1 MSSKSS
7 KQMNKLMALVMVLIV
22 LLIML
27 SVLLVLKKRG
37 ETRSYDGYSSVE
49 IEKSSIEESERDQ
62 QIEETN
68 ANQEAG
74 EDEKAEL
81 EQPESASVEEPI
93 TICFTGDVLFD
104 YEMPAHYDENGVL
117 GIVSPD
123 MLEVLSGADIT
134 MVNEEFPFGV
144 GGERQE
150 KKYTY
155 KCDPKYVTAMQE
167 LGVDVVSL
175 ANNHALDFGRDVLSQ
190 TFVTLD
196 NAGIKYAGAGETL
209 DRARELQLVEAGG
222 KTVGFLA
229 ASRVIPYTSW
239 NITDGQPGMLCTY
252 DPSLLVAAIED
263 ARDKCDFLVVYVHW
277 GVERVEYPE
286 EYERIMAK
294 QYIQAGADAV
304 IGSHPHVLQGIEFI
318 DGKPVFYSLGNF
330 IFVQTIDK
338 TMAVNVDLD
347 NDGNA
352 VWSIVPAQASG
363 GLTYVLEGDA
373 AQNVIN
379 YVESI
384 SFGVDIDENGV
395 ITPIQ

>member
-1 MSSKSS
+1 
-7 KQMNKLMALVMVLIV
+7 MNKIMTIVMVLIV
-22 LLIML
+22 LLIIL
-27 SVLLVLKKRG
+27 TVLLLLKKRG

-49 IEKSSIEESERDQ
+49 IEKSEIEQLDDIRQTEDPETDQSIDQ
-62 QIEETN
+62 NTSQ
-68 ANQEAG
+68 ANQI
-74 EDEKAEL
+74 L
-81 EQPESASVEEPI
+81 TEQSGAATENKPI

-117 GIVSPD
+117 GVVSPG

-252 DPSLLVAAIED
+252 DPTLLVAAIKE
-263 ARDKCDFLVVYVHW
+263 ARDRCDFLVVYVHW

-286 EYERIMAK
+286 EYERIMAR

-318 DGKPVFYSLGNF
+318 EGKPVFYSLGNF

-338 TMAVNVDLD
+338 TMAVNVELD
-347 NDGNA
+347 NEGNA
-352 VWSIVPAQASG
+352 TWSIVPAQAAG
-363 GLTYVLEGDA
+363 GLTYVLEGEP

-384 SFGVDIDENGV
+384 SFGVSIDEDGV
-395 ITPIQ
+395 IKPANAN